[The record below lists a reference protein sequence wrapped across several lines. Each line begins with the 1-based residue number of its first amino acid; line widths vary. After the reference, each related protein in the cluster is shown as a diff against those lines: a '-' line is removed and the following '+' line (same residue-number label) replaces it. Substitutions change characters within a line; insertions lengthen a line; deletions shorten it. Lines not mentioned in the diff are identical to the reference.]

1 MNNCLVGP
9 IDLIYISYL
18 DDVLCCSKTFEEHS
32 GNLRTVL
39 QEPKQRRVKLI
50 PEKCLLFKNYVM
62 YLWKIVSEEDYRDN
76 RVEVTV
82 VEKFKQKP
90 SNVGDLRTLLQFI
103 GYNGP

>member
-1 MNNCLVGP
+1 
-9 IDLIYISYL
+9 
-18 DDVLCCSKTFEEHS
+18 
-32 GNLRTVL
+32 
-39 QEPKQRRVKLI
+39 
-50 PEKCLLFKNYVM
+50 M

-76 RVEVTV
+76 RVEVTA